1 MARQRVWVLW
11 ARTWYGGAYAYRV
24 TSKGVWQRYAAKLKE
39 QHIRS
44 KEQDRSFREDMPTFF
59 HEGNDKDALLKMLE
73 LAQPLSVDIK
83 ER

>member
-11 ARTWYGGAYAYRV
+11 ARTWHNGGTNVYRV
-24 TSKGVWQRYAAKLKE
+24 TSKKAWQRYAAKVKE

-73 LAQPLSVDIK
+73 LAQPLSKGD
-83 ER
+83 

>member
-1 MARQRVWVLW
+1 VLW
-11 ARTWYGGAYAYRV
+11 ARTWHGGGTNVYRV
-24 TSKGVWQRYAAKLKE
+24 TSKKAWQRYAAKLKE

-73 LAQPLSVDIK
+73 LAQPLSVETK